1 MPDARLANGMRPL
14 ATALVET
21 AALSPGERVLDVA
34 CGTGVVARLAG
45 EQVGAAGHVTGLDV
59 NPGMLAVARSVSSR
73 AAIEWREGTAE
84 DTQLPDAAYDAVL
97 CQMGLQFF
105 AAGGTAMAEF
115 SRVLVPGG
123 RLVANVPG
131 PMPPLFQILQ
141 RGIRDHVSPEIAKF
155 MSVVFSLDD
164 ARELEALIAGS
175 GFREVSVRRGPTV
188 LRLPPAGGLPLAV
201 RVGHAARRSG
211 WQPQR
216 ARTRDSDARR
226 SRRMGRIDPGRCAD
240 PSARRPHRHGE
251 ARCLDHGYR
260 VLPERFHVSVTLS
273 AVSDL
278 ALDSTFA
285 GCRIEAVAGRGGMG
299 VVYRATQLGLDRAV
313 ALKLV
318 APERAAD
325 ANFRVRFDR
334 EARVAAAIE
343 HPNVIPVYGAGEE
356 DGRLYLLMRWVP
368 GTDLQALIGR
378 SGRLDHVH
386 AAAVVAQVAAGLDAA
401 HAVGLVHR
409 DVKPANVLLGGEDGT
424 GHVYLSDFG
433 LTLDPSADTRVTD
446 SGEWFGTVD
455 FMAPEQFEGDH
466 PDARTDVYALGCVL
480 NAALTG
486 EPPYPRG
493 SVPGTILAHLHDPP
507 PRPSAT
513 AGVPPAF
520 DAVVARALAKR
531 PHDRYRS
538 AGELA
543 KAALAAAGGLEVEPE
558 RGVEPRP
565 TRQNGSGPVIRPP
578 HKRPSEATE
587 HGRVTA
593 RLRRASRRPAS
604 APLLAAGT
612 TLVAGVAIA
621 ALAGA
626 GPFGTNAATGA
637 LTEAD
642 VRDAVEAFATAYT
655 QEDDDALS
663 KLLASDVSRVTP
675 SDAQRGRESVVREYR
690 RQFAANPTERYVL
703 TDVSVR
709 PGGIGRASGRYVV
722 SRSGR
727 GPITGEV
734 AFGVQREQG
743 HPRVGLI
750 AATPDR

>member
-1 MPDARLANGMRPL
+1 M
-14 ATALVET
+14 
-21 AALSPGERVLDVA
+21 
-34 CGTGVVARLAG
+34 
-45 EQVGAAGHVTGLDV
+45 
-59 NPGMLAVARSVSSR
+59 
-73 AAIEWREGTAE
+73 
-84 DTQLPDAAYDAVL
+84 
-97 CQMGLQFF
+97 
-105 AAGGTAMAEF
+105 
-115 SRVLVPGG
+115 
-123 RLVANVPG
+123 
-131 PMPPLFQILQ
+131 
-141 RGIRDHVSPEIAKF
+141 
-155 MSVVFSLDD
+155 
-164 ARELEALIAGS
+164 
-175 GFREVSVRRGPTV
+175 
-188 LRLPPAGGLPLAV
+188 
-201 RVGHAARRSG
+201 
-211 WQPQR
+211 
-216 ARTRDSDARR
+216 
-226 SRRMGRIDPGRCAD
+226 
-240 PSARRPHRHGE
+240 
-251 ARCLDHGYR
+251 
-260 VLPERFHVSVTLS
+260 SVTLS
-273 AVSDL
+273 AVFDL
-278 ALDSTFA
+278 VLDSTFA

-325 ANFRVRFDR
+325 ATFRARFER

-368 GTDLQALIGR
+368 GTDLQALICR
-378 SGRLDHVH
+378 SGRLDHMH
-386 AAAVVAQVAAGLDAA
+386 AAAIVAQVAAGLDAA

-409 DVKPANVLLGGEDGT
+409 DVKPANVLLGGEDGS

-455 FMAPEQFEGDH
+455 FMAPEQFEGEP

-486 EPPYPRG
+486 EPPYPRA

-513 AGVPPAF
+513 AGVPQAF
-520 DAVVARALAKR
+520 DGVVARALAKR

-543 KAALAAAGGLEVEPE
+543 KAALAAAGGLEVESE
-558 RGVEPRP
+558 GAVEPRP
-565 TRQNGSGPVIRPP
+565 TRQNGSEPKGGRSETLAHPSGSQVRR
-578 HKRPSEATE
+578 RPSEATE
-587 HGRVTA
+587 HRRVTA
-593 RLRRASRRPAS
+593 RLRRASRRPTSAS
-604 APLLAAGT
+604 LLAVGS
-612 TLVAGVAIA
+612 TLAAGVAIA

-626 GPFGTNAATGA
+626 GPFGTDEGAGA
-637 LTEAD
+637 LTETD
-642 VRDAVEAFATAYT
+642 VRNAVEAFATAYT

-663 KLLASDVSRVTP
+663 KLLARDVSRVTP

-703 TDVSVR
+703 TDLSVR
-709 PGGIGRASGRYVV
+709 PGRIGRASGRYVV

-727 GPITGEV
+727 GPITGQV
-734 AFGVQREQG
+734 AFGVQHEQG
-743 HPRVGLI
+743 RPRVGLI